1 MTLPSTTT
9 PGGGNIQSYLMALT
23 LEEPGGAFVMPD
35 LTGADQF
42 PNDHDAPQS
51 SHALDPA
58 APPTGGGGWYRAPV
72 RVTLTGSDETGG
84 SGVEQILYRVDGGA
98 AQAYGTPFEFST
110 EGEHTLEYRA
120 IDRAGNAEGFKPVT
134 IKLDTKAPV
143 SSALISPDSPLGEEG
158 WHDGA
163 VKVTLTAA
171 DGQGSGA
178 GMTRYRIDGAAEW
191 SIYGGPVTV
200 DEGGIHLVEYRSTD
214 VAGNEEAIIRELR
227 VRVDKTAPQTSVRL
241 NGGAPAAEYIGA
253 VRVGF
258 ARSDGAEGSGVVETE
273 YRLGDGP
280 WTPYTEAFDLAGN
293 GGHRIDFRS
302 RDLAGNVENFRSV
315 MFVIR
320 PTVAASPGSD
330 STLAPKPGRFAAL
343 EPLATRQATLARLR
357 RGLPVHISCQGV
369 QRGTLS
375 LTVSRTTM
383 RRLKLRTRTL
393 LARAVRCGA
402 EGRATVTIKPGTRVR
417 RALSRS
423 RASVPVTLTLRFGA
437 VRDTQTVTFRGQS

>member
-1 MTLPSTTT
+1 
-9 PGGGNIQSYLMALT
+9 MALT

-163 VKVTLTAA
+163 VKVTLT
-171 DGQGSGA
+171 
-178 GMTRYRIDGAAEW
+178 
-191 SIYGGPVTV
+191 P
-200 DEGGIHLVEYRSTD
+200 
-214 VAGNEEAIIRELR
+214 
-227 VRVDKTAPQTSVRL
+227 
-241 NGGAPAAEYIGA
+241 
-253 VRVGF
+253 
-258 ARSDGAEGSGVVETE
+258 
-273 YRLGDGP
+273 
-280 WTPYTEAFDLAGN
+280 
-293 GGHRIDFRS
+293 
-302 RDLAGNVENFRSV
+302 
-315 MFVIR
+315 
-320 PTVAASPGSD
+320 PT
-330 STLAPKPGRFAAL
+330 
-343 EPLATRQATLARLR
+343 
-357 RGLPVHISCQGV
+357 
-369 QRGTLS
+369 
-375 LTVSRTTM
+375 
-383 RRLKLRTRTL
+383 
-393 LARAVRCGA
+393 
-402 EGRATVTIKPGTRVR
+402 GRAPGP
-417 RALSRS
+417 A
-423 RASVPVTLTLRFGA
+423 
-437 VRDTQTVTFRGQS
+437 

>member
-1 MTLPSTTT
+1 
-9 PGGGNIQSYLMALT
+9 
-23 LEEPGGAFVMPD
+23 
-35 LTGADQF
+35 
-42 PNDHDAPQS
+42 
-51 SHALDPA
+51 
-58 APPTGGGGWYRAPV
+58 
-72 RVTLTGSDETGG
+72 
-84 SGVEQILYRVDGGA
+84 
-98 AQAYGTPFEFST
+98 
-110 EGEHTLEYRA
+110 
-120 IDRAGNAEGFKPVT
+120 
-134 IKLDTKAPV
+134 
-143 SSALISPDSPLGEEG
+143 
-158 WHDGA
+158 
-163 VKVTLTAA
+163 
-171 DGQGSGA
+171 
-178 GMTRYRIDGAAEW
+178 MTRYRIDGAAEW
-191 SIYGGPVTV
+191 STYGGPVTV
-200 DEGGIHLVEYRSTD
+200 DEAGIHLVEYRSTTWR
-214 VAGNEEAIIRELR
+214 ATRRRSSASCGCASTRPR
-227 VRVDKTAPQTSVRL
+227 PQTSVRL

-258 ARSDGAEGSGVVETE
+258 ARSDGAEGSGVVDTE

-417 RALSRS
+417 RALPLSGLRARDADAALRRGARYADRDVQGEVVKFSGRMYRAFALALACVLIGAASAQAQAPVKVLVFHGPPDATTTAGVAALEELGADNDFDVDATADATQIAEDNLAGYRAVVFLNTAGNLLNAEQEGALQGFVEAGGGFVGIGSAAQGEPGTRS
-423 RASVPVTLTLRFGA
+423 STG
-437 VRDTQTVTFRGQS
+437 